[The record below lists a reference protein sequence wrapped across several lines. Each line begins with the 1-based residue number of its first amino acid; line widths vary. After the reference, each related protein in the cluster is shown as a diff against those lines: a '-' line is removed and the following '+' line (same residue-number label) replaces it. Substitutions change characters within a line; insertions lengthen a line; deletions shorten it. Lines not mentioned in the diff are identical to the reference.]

1 MDTVSRL
8 GGDEFVVM
16 LSELDTNK
24 TKSKDEASGIAEKIR
39 SALSEPYTLKV
50 SHEVGQY
57 FTVEH
62 ICTASIG
69 VVLFIDHEISQIDV
83 LNRAD
88 EAMYQA
94 KEAGRN
100 QIRFYE

>member
-1 MDTVSRL
+1 L
-8 GGDEFVVM
+8 FV
-16 LSELDTNK
+16 D
-24 TKSKDEASGIAEKIR
+24 
-39 SALSEPYTLKV
+39 
-50 SHEVGQY
+50 Q
-57 FTVEH
+57 
-62 ICTASIG
+62 
-69 VVLFIDHEISQIDV
+69 EISQIDV